1 MPKKPPTSS
10 KDNDKKKP
18 KKIKKIVKKKIVKKK
33 NIKVKNEKI
42 VKLKKTIKLPKN
54 GKNYFLEK
62 NIIIKRN
69 NSLKEKVET
78 PKEKVETPKEK
89 VETPKEKV
97 ETPKENVETPK
108 ENVET
113 PKENE
118 KIKEEKIDNKK
129 DIKIISDKLN
139 MVVKTIINDIEK
151 NEKINKDSIKEKLS
165 GFVESLDKNDNL
177 KENQLV
183 KYDPKK
189 NESKKKTLEDLLND
203 ITNSTSNSNPP
214 TIFRFTS
221 TDDFNLSDLFSSKRR
236 DSIFNI
242 PSKPPGLPPPRP
254 PPHIK
259 RKKVNI
265 EVDIENITDL
275 IKLTEEYPLKLD
287 TEYNINMKALHDIKT
302 PLQDLNNMIGMD
314 KLKDSIV
321 DQILYFIQDF
331 HRISN
336 AKSQDFMHTVI
347 YGPPGT
353 GKTEIAKIMGRIFSN
368 MGVLSRKFFKKATR
382 ADLIA
387 GYLGQTALKTQDVIK
402 ECIGGVLFIDEA
414 YALGNPEKRDSFAKE
429 CIDTLCEGLSDHK
442 DNLMVIIAGYEK
454 ELKNCFFAYNQGLDS
469 RFTWRFNTDNYNYQ
483 QLYLIFKKKVNDI
496 GWKMKENKIKDTWF
510 EDKMDYFKF
519 FGRDIETLLAK
530 VKIAHGRRVFCLP
543 QEKKMILTLKDM
555 NKGFDMFLNNNEV
568 KERKNDRKEILDHMY
583 V

>member
-18 KKIKKIVKKKIVKKK
+18 KKIKKIVKKK

-54 GKNYFLEK
+54 CKNYFLDK

-69 NSLKEKVET
+69 NGLKK
-78 PKEKVETPKEK
+78 
-89 VETPKEKV
+89 KV
-97 ETPKENVETPK
+97 ETPKENLETPK
-108 ENVET
+108 ENLET
-113 PKENE
+113 PKENKETPKENLETPKENLETQKENE
-118 KIKEEKIDNKK
+118 KIKEEKNDNEK

-139 MVVKTIINDIEK
+139 MVIKTIINDMEK
-151 NEKINKDSIKEKLS
+151 NKNINKKSIKDKLS
-165 GFVESLDKNDNL
+165 GFVESLDKNDDV

-183 KYDPKK
+183 KYEPKK
-189 NESKKKTLEDLLND
+189 NESKKKSLEDLLNE

-221 TDDFNLSDLFSSKRR
+221 KDDFNLSDLFSSKRR
-236 DSIFNI
+236 NSIFNI

-275 IKLTEEYPLKLD
+275 IKLTEEYPLKID
-287 TEYNINMKALHDIKT
+287 TEYNINMTALHDIKI

-368 MGVLSRKFFKKATR
+368 MGVLSRKYFKKATR

-442 DNLMVIIAGYEK
+442 DNLMVIIAGYEA

-469 RFTWRFNTDNYNYQ
+469 RFTWRFNTDDYNYQ

-543 QEKKMILTLKDM
+543 KEKKLILTLKDM